1 MKFMI
6 LFLVTVLGTSMV
18 SGQSAEVVF
27 YLHPEDTMKDHVVL
41 RCEYEDTTVVY
52 PFDSNATCKAVIR
65 WGTVCFVASKKNSR
79 RAIRKYTFSLL
90 DTYRV
95 VVPLL
100 VGSYPTVLRIAGPK
114 VSLEPH
120 PMKVE
125 REYITEDTGGLIQM
139 RPPLL
144 KSISPQVH
152 ICVSGASKALSAPI
166 VRGCRGLVTYIDG
179 IPVTSQPMPAIS
191 SYNEMPIYFN
201 GVPAEFE
208 NACESPKA
216 IFR

>member
-1 MKFMI
+1 MI

-65 WGTVCFVASKKNSR
+65 WSTVCFVASKKNSR
-79 RAIRKYTFSLL
+79 GAIRKYTFSLL

-114 VSLEPH
+114 VSLKPTVSGPWQQLATTEIGEP
-120 PMKVE
+120 
-125 REYITEDTGGLIQM
+125 IQIPPPRL
-139 RPPLL
+139 RP
-144 KSISPQVH
+144 IEPQAH
-152 ICVSGASKALSAPI
+152 ICVSGVAMDCSAPV
-166 VRGCRGLVTYIDG
+166 VRGCRSLITFIDG
-179 IPVTSQPMPAIS
+179 QPAI
-191 SYNEMPIYFN
+191 PIIVPESVMNAVFPFDTGFT
-201 GVPAEFE
+201 GVSAAKEQ
-208 NACESPKA
+208 
-216 IFR
+216 